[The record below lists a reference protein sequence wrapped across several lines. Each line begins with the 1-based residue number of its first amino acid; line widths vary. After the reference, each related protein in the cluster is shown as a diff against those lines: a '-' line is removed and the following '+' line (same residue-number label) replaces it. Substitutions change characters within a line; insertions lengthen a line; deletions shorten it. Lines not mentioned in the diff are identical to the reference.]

1 MAGPFRRL
9 GTKFA
14 GAFNYEG
21 GSLNQSQSARLIN
34 IIRETALSARTDDLL
49 PRVKG
54 AISEHEM
61 ASEVLVKLIQI
72 FVATIWLVLYAVSRK
87 TDAGTLFSPVPYALA
102 AYFLLNAGGLYF
114 ALRRPLPAWSI
125 YLSCALDVCFL
136 MLLMWTFHVQYGQP
150 AAFYLKVPTLLYVF
164 IFIALRALRFEPRFV
179 LATGGFAAMGWLVL
193 VLYAI
198 FEGREGDLLT
208 RDYIHYMTSNS
219 ILIGA
224 EFDKIISIL
233 LVSGIIALALKR
245 ANGFLVRATS
255 ESISVRDLS
264 RFFDQSVA
272 DRIKDAEHPL
282 VAGESARRQAAIL
295 FVDIRSFTPMSA
307 KLDAEAVVTM
317 LTAYQ
322 ARIVPIIQN
331 HGGVIDKFLGDGI
344 MATFGAVNNS
354 STSAADS
361 LRALDAIIAET
372 DTWGKH
378 SGCLAD
384 LPRGSVNGAAAV
396 GQVVFGVVGNDKRL
410 EYTVIGD
417 PVNLAAKLEKLNRTL
432 QSRAVASAATLRA
445 GMAQGYMPRS
455 SLRRVN
461 TNYGEAV
468 VLSEAI
474 RSVANSADDTQ
485 AQAM

>member
-1 MAGPFRRL
+1 M
-9 GTKFA
+9 K
-14 GAFNYEG
+14 
-21 GSLNQSQSARLIN
+21 
-34 IIRETALSARTDDLL
+34 IIREVTLPARTDDLL

-54 AISEHEM
+54 AVSEHEM
-61 ASEVLVKLIQI
+61 ASEALVKLIQI
-72 FVATIWLVLYAVSRK
+72 LVTTIWAVLYTVSRK
-87 TDAGTLFSPVPYALA
+87 TDAGTLFSPVPFALA
-102 AYFLLNAGGLYF
+102 AYFLANAGGLYF

-125 YLSCALDVCFL
+125 YFSSALDVCFL
-136 MLLMWTFHVQYGQP
+136 MLLIWSFHVQYGQP

-179 LATGGFAAMGWLVL
+179 LATGGFAALGWLVL
-193 VLYAI
+193 VLFAI
-198 FEGREGDLLT
+198 FEGREGDQVT
-208 RDYIHYMTSNS
+208 RNYVQYMTSNS

-245 ANGFLVRATS
+245 ANGFLVRATA
-255 ESISVRDLS
+255 ESVTVQDLS

-272 DRIKDAEHPL
+272 DRIKDAENPL
-282 VAGESARRQAAIL
+282 VAGESARREAAIL
-295 FVDIRSFTPMSA
+295 FIDIRSFTPMSA
-307 KLDAEAVVTM
+307 KLDAEAVVTI

-322 ARIVPIIQN
+322 ARIVPIIQD

-354 STSAADS
+354 STPAADS

-372 DTWGKH
+372 DTWGQDD
-378 SGCLAD
+378 GCLAE
-384 LPRGSVNGAAAV
+384 LPKGSVNGAVAA

-432 QSRAVASAATLRA
+432 QSRAVASAATLRT

-455 SLRRVN
+455 GLRRVN
-461 TNYGEAV
+461 TDYGEVV
-468 VLSEAI
+468 VLSETL
-474 RSVANSADDTQ
+474 RSTTMNKTGPRP
-485 AQAM
+485 

>member
-1 MAGPFRRL
+1 MD
-9 GTKFA
+9 
-14 GAFNYEG
+14 
-21 GSLNQSQSARLIN
+21 QSYFARLTN
-34 IIRETALSARTDDLL
+34 IIREVTLPARASDLL
-49 PRVKG
+49 PRVRG
-54 AISEHEM
+54 AVTKHEM
-61 ASEVLVKLIQI
+61 AGEVLVKLIQI
-72 FVATIWLVLYAVSRK
+72 FVAAIWAVLYTVSRK
-87 TDAGTLFSPVPYALA
+87 TDAGLSFSPVPYALA
-102 AYFLLNAGGLYF
+102 AYFLLSVGGLYF

-125 YLSCALDVCFL
+125 YSSCALDVCFL
-136 MLLMWTFHVQYGQP
+136 MLLMWSFHIQYGQP
-150 AAFYLKVPTLLYVF
+150 AAFYLKAPTLLYVF

-179 LATGGFAAMGWLVL
+179 LATGGFAALGWLAL
-193 VLYAI
+193 VLFAI
-198 FEGREGDLLT
+198 FEGRDGDQVT
-208 RDYIHYMTSNS
+208 RDYVHYMTSNS

-245 ANGFLVRATS
+245 ANGFLLRATT
-255 ESISVRDLS
+255 EGVTVQDLS

-272 DRIKDAEHPL
+272 ERIKDAENPL

-344 MATFGAVNNS
+344 MATFGAVNIS
-354 STSAADS
+354 STPAADA

-372 DTWGKH
+372 DTWGQH
-378 SGCLAD
+378 DGCLAEL
-384 LPRGSVNGAAAV
+384 LPGSVNGAAAA

-417 PVNLAAKLEKLNRTL
+417 PVNLAAKLDKLNRTL
-432 QSRAVASAATLRA
+432 RSRAVASAATLRA

-455 SLRRVN
+455 RLRQAN
-461 TNYGEAV
+461 TDYGEVV
-468 VLSEAI
+468 VLSESL
-474 RSVANSADDTQ
+474 RSAASSAGDTHD
-485 AQAM
+485 QAMRDPG